1 MNTGVKTVVVLGK
14 PRGGTSVTAGLL
26 AILGVDM
33 AGDEMPTPFNP
44 RGAYEDTDF
53 DELNARI
60 LRAAG
65 SDDNALFA
73 PPALETVLALRGTFD
88 EEIREFFARKA
99 KPHIW
104 GWKKPSTNF
113 LIELFLPHLVNPHFV
128 VVSRD
133 PMDTAVSLV
142 DFAWQWRHV
151 SVADMVRLVEIIDD
165 RIATFLRRH
174 PDLPVLS
181 VEFERIVEDPRA
193 ETVRLAEFLGL
204 RLDQVRMR
212 VIRRL
217 VIPRDRIEA
226 EKRLALLKWLPRR
239 ATAFGRRLGRRRVEA
254 AADTRRLMRL
264 LAKRLFG
271 LAGRAR

>member
-26 AILGVDM
+26 TVLGVDM

-44 RGAYEDTDF
+44 RGAYEDTEF

-73 PPALETVLALRGTFD
+73 PPALETVLALRGAFD
-88 EEIREFFARKA
+88 EEIREFLARKA

-133 PMDTAVSLV
+133 SSDNAASLV
-142 DFAWQWRHV
+142 DFAWQWRQV
-151 SVADMVRLVEIIDD
+151 SVEEMVRLVEIIDD
-165 RIATFLRRH
+165 RIATFLQRY
-174 PDLPVLS
+174 PDLPVLF
-181 VEFERIVEDPRA
+181 VEFERIVADPEA

-204 RLDQVRMR
+204 RLDQAKMR
-212 VIRRL
+212 QIHRL
-217 VIPRDRIEA
+217 VIPRGRIEA

-239 ATAFGRRLGRRRVEA
+239 VTAFGRRLGRRRGEA

-264 LAKRLFG
+264 LTRRLFG
-271 LAGRAR
+271 APGQAR